1 MNIQE
6 LKTHKKLIATILGVV
21 VIATIGGSFA
31 YAQTTSTGSGQTP
44 IQGSINLPQ
53 LILSSVKTSFT
64 TAATTAASQVTGGQ
78 VLSGGLRAIHGF
90 EVYTFQV
97 TNGTTVFTIIVD
109 AGNGQVLRTSHG
121 HPLTLSSLIGGGMG
135 GGHRGM
141 MYGHMGIGDPTS
153 GNSCTARGPNVDL
166 RGCNFS
172 GANFSGAN
180 FRGANFSGANLSGTN
195 FIGANLSGAYFIGA
209 NLSNADFTN
218 ANLIGIIYT
227 GCVGTPNGTP
237 AQGILPVC

>member
-6 LKTHKKLIATILGVV
+6 LKKHGKMLAVILGVA
-21 VIATIGGSFA
+21 VIATIGGSLA
-31 YAQTTSTGSGQTP
+31 YADYSSGSGQTQTP

-97 TNGTTVFTIIVD
+97 TNGTTVFTVIVD

-135 GGHRGM
+135 VGQRGM
-141 MYGHMGIGDPTS
+141 MMHGHIGMPH
-153 GNSCTARGPNVDL
+153 GMWMHPQ
-166 RGCNFS
+166 
-172 GANFSGAN
+172 
-180 FRGANFSGANLSGTN
+180 
-195 FIGANLSGAYFIGA
+195 
-209 NLSNADFTN
+209 
-218 ANLIGIIYT
+218 
-227 GCVGTPNGTP
+227 NGTVP
-237 AQGILPVC
+237 SGMNPTDFQE